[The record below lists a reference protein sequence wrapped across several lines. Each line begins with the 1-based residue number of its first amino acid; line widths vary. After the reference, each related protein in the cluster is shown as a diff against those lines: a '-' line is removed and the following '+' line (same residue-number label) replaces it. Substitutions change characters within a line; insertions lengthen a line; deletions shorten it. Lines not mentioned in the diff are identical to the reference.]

1 MHVNHPPQQ
10 KWNEMDTASVDWGFL
25 NCEKSDTKL
34 CLYLSGI
41 VRNQDGHRQNP
52 MVWNLILSIINYLM
66 VYFVWENRQFHTH
79 IAILGWSPVGSLD
92 RWMVRETSD
101 DSDDDMLSP

>member
-1 MHVNHPPQQ
+1 
-10 KWNEMDTASVDWGFL
+10 
-25 NCEKSDTKL
+25 
-34 CLYLSGI
+34 
-41 VRNQDGHRQNP
+41 
-52 MVWNLILSIINYLM
+52 M

>member
-1 MHVNHPPQQ
+1 MLS
-10 KWNEMDTASVDWGFL
+10 WNEMDTASVDWGFL

-34 CLYLSGI
+34 CLYTVGSKESRWAPPKSNGLKPI
-41 VRNQDGHRQNP
+41 FVNY
-52 MVWNLILSIINYLM
+52 SIYLM

-92 RWMVRETSD
+92 RWMVMETSD